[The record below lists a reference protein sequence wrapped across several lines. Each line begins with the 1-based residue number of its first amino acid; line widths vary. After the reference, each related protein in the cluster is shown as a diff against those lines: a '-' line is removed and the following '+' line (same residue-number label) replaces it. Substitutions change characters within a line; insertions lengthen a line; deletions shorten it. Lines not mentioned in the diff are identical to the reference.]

1 MGEIRDL
8 VKNPP
13 DGIRYTENDE
23 NTVAEIHA
31 VIDGPGEKIAAT
43 KSEKCHIW
51 CKVD

>member
-31 VIDGPGEKIAAT
+31 VIDGPGEDISVVVKEE
-43 KSEKCHIW
+43 SHI
-51 CKVD
+51 V